1 MKKGNKDYKSK
12 WDADEILFKVSVTEV
27 FVLNGKEVMCSD
39 NNGEKNKLYEC
50 RMELVAPSKAVAG
63 ALFSYAVDYVK
74 HHNLQ
79 SENYFRI
86 VLYRMSDGSTIKSR
100 VARGMLDRSEY
111 NSMLHN
117 DYKAF
122 ADKNYV
128 TELNR
133 PIFYDK
139 GEVKRDYDDISD
151 DEKKEIADEYQRFSE
166 KDILKRHSI
175 TKASLDEIL
184 VNYGTD
190 ILWR

>member
-1 MKKGNKDYKSK
+1 
-12 WDADEILFKVSVTEV
+12 
-27 FVLNGKEVMCSD
+27 
-39 NNGEKNKLYEC
+39 
-50 RMELVAPSKAVAG
+50 
-63 ALFSYAVDYVK
+63 
-74 HHNLQ
+74 
-79 SENYFRI
+79 
-86 VLYRMSDGSTIKSR
+86 MSDGSTIKSR

-122 ADKNYV
+122 SDKNYV

-133 PIFYDK
+133 PVFYDK
-139 GEVKRDYDDISD
+139 SEMKRDYDDISD
-151 DEKKEIADEYQRFSE
+151 NEKKEIADEYQRFSE
-166 KDILKRHSI
+166 KDILKRHGI